1 MTKRI
6 LVTGSE
12 GFIGYHL
19 LKNLTK
25 KNKILFAS
33 FYKKNN
39 KKKIKNVKYLKCD
52 FKKHLDIKKL
62 IYQTKPDI
70 IYHLAAKSH
79 PTYSFKNPIN
89 TMETN
94 VMGTV
99 KLFEVCKFFKKK
111 PKIIIACSSAQ
122 FGSKNKKELPINEKS
137 NSFPEHIYG
146 FSKLIQNLLSKQY
159 FKMFKMKIYQAIIFN
174 TSGPGKN
181 FDVFQDICRQ
191 YLKQKNKKKIIIQTG
206 NLNNLR
212 DFSHVDDVA
221 EALIKI
227 SRQGKAGESYII
239 SSNKLEKVS
248 KIISILKKITKKEII
263 VKKNPKLF
271 RKFDEKFIL
280 GNNSKIKK
288 IGWENKKNMEDIIK
302 DIIFK

>member
-1 MTKRI
+1 MDKKI
-6 LVTGSE
+6 LITGSE
-12 GFIGYHL
+12 GFIGHHL
-19 LKNLTK
+19 LKNLNK
-25 KNKILFAS
+25 KKIKLFAS
-33 FYKKNN
+33 YYKKNN
-39 KKKIKNVKYLKCD
+39 KKKFKNVKYLKCN
-52 FKKHLDIKKL
+52 FKKFEEIKIL
-62 IYQTKPDI
+62 INKTKPNV

-99 KLFEVCKFFKKK
+99 KLFEACRSLKNK
-111 PKIIIACSSAQ
+111 PKIVVACSSAQ
-122 FGSKNKKELPINEKS
+122 FGSKNKNELPINEKS
-137 NSFPEHIYG
+137 SSFPEHIYG

-159 FKMFKMKIYQAIIFN
+159 SKMFKMKIYQAIIFN
-174 TSGPGKN
+174 TSGQGKN

-191 YLKQKNKKKIIIQTG
+191 YLRQKNKKKIFIETG

-221 EALIKI
+221 QALIKI
-227 SRQGKAGESYII
+227 SRKGKLGESYII
-239 SSNKLEKVS
+239 SSNKLEQVS
-248 KIISILKKITKKEII
+248 KIISILKKLTKREII
-263 VKKNPKLF
+263 IKKNTKLF

-288 IGWENKKNMEDIIK
+288 IGWKNKKNMEDIIK